1 MLAFTSV
8 VEVILYIWAWIFH
21 FFITN
26 YMNFIDEI
34 NKSLAKDLGL
44 RFELVYPQLV
54 LTVKWKFDYIICRKI
69 KKRKKF
75 WAAINWCIGIKMEK
89 RFTWNGILGPGILCL

>member
-1 MLAFTSV
+1 
-8 VEVILYIWAWIFH
+8 
-21 FFITN
+21 
-26 YMNFIDEI
+26 MNFIDEI

-69 KKRKKF
+69 KKKKNF
-75 WAAINWCIGIKMEK
+75 GRQLIDALELKWKKDLREME
-89 RFTWNGILGPGILCL
+89 F

>member
-1 MLAFTSV
+1 
-8 VEVILYIWAWIFH
+8 
-21 FFITN
+21 
-26 YMNFIDEI
+26 MNFIDEI

-69 KKRKKF
+69 KKKKKF
-75 WAAINWCIGIKMEK
+75 WAAIN
-89 RFTWNGILGPGILCL
+89 